1 MKKQEVDVATTTT
14 KADYQ
19 MSRSCNRYQWRPP
32 FPQKKKS
39 REKRYFSFSLSLSL
53 PFQPFDTLVA
63 VTISAKSPVPYQVS
77 ALLAPVSLKGQLWG

>member
-1 MKKQEVDVATTTT
+1 MLQQQQQKPIIKCREAATVISG
-14 KADYQ
+14 D
-19 MSRSCNRYQWRPP
+19 PL
-32 FPQKKKS
+32 FPKKKS

-53 PFQPFDTLVA
+53 PFQPFDTSVT

>member
-1 MKKQEVDVATTTT
+1 MLQQQQQKPIIKCREAATVISG
-14 KADYQ
+14 D
-19 MSRSCNRYQWRPP
+19 PL
-32 FPQKKKS
+32 FPKKKS
-39 REKRYFSFSLSLSL
+39 REKLYFSFSLSLSL